1 MFISLENNKFTIFQL
16 IPHKN
21 LKNYNNEKLFN
32 GFSDY
37 GYRFFKR
44 VKYENKKILISNL
57 EFIDFKMYLTNKNIS
72 FFISCSTN
80 MRDYVKS
87 KIESSWD
94 HVTVKELECYPFSID
109 EKKTII
115 SEMIYKKHDI
125 FSLRIDKDITFP
137 LRSIFNI
144 VNEFNDT
151 DSALINI
158 FSIPY

>member
-57 EFIDFKMYLTNKNIS
+57 KFIDFKMYLTNKNIS
-72 FFISCSTN
+72 FF
-80 MRDYVKS
+80 
-87 KIESSWD
+87 
-94 HVTVKELECYPFSID
+94 H
-109 EKKTII
+109 
-115 SEMIYKKHDI
+115 
-125 FSLRIDKDITFP
+125 
-137 LRSIFNI
+137 
-144 VNEFNDT
+144 
-151 DSALINI
+151 
-158 FSIPY
+158 